1 MKLTEQEWF
10 SLSRLLDEAL
20 AVPVAERRAWLSGIT
35 AAPDGLGSMLREL
48 LGRHSAA
55 ETDDFLR
62 TLPRLEATVAS
73 DASVTRP
80 REDSV
85 VGPYRLLREL
95 GRGGMGAVWLAER
108 IDGALTRMVALKLPH
123 SGPIAAQLAE
133 RFARERD
140 ILAGLAHPHIA
151 RLYDAGV
158 TSEGQPFLALE
169 YVDGQ
174 PLGVYCDA
182 RHLEVPARLMLF
194 LQVSGAVQ
202 YAHAHLVVHRD
213 LKPSN
218 VLVTEDGQVRL
229 LDFGIAKLIAEGAAN
244 ESALT
249 QAAGRLLTPDY
260 ASPEQIS
267 GAPVTTAT
275 DIYSLGVILYELI
288 TGERPYRLK
297 RDSRGALEEAI
308 IEEDVPRPST
318 ACKDPAKAA
327 LRGTVLAK
335 LAKVLRG
342 DLDTI
347 VLKALKK
354 NPAERYPSVNT
365 LSDDLKRYL
374 NNEPISA
381 RPDTVVY
388 RATKFVRR
396 HRGGVAATGAVTL
409 LLAGLVAFYTAQLA
423 AERDRALLEVQK
435 ATSVSELLTGLL
447 TGADPYYLSPQAK
460 EPTVRGILDAGAER
474 IEKELASQPELQA
487 EMLTVM
493 GKVYTRLGVYDKA
506 QPLLE
511 KGLAAGRR
519 AFGAEHERVAET
531 LNDLGKLLAERA
543 DFAAAAPMLEQ
554 ALAMRRK
561 VLGPEHPDVAV
572 TLIEL
577 GRVYSDQGN
586 DQRAEPLVRESL
598 AIRKKV
604 LGEDDHETATSRT
617 DLALM
622 LWRRGDLDGAESLY
636 RQCLEI
642 YRKTRGDDHP
652 DVAIVLSILGAIATD
667 KHDYAAAEALLR
679 QALALSRQRLGEKHP
694 DVAST
699 LNKLSTALRQQGK
712 YDEAAS
718 ASREALQIAAPALGN
733 DHPDVAIYKVNLARV
748 HLARKQAA
756 AAESLLR
763 EALAIRQR
771 AYPAGNWRIGEAEG
785 LLGET
790 LSALGQYDEAEGMLL
805 DAHRL
810 LKDGPGWEGRE
821 AKATL
826 LRLVA
831 LYEAWGRPEKA
842 ALYRPAQPRT

>member
-20 AVPVAERRAWLSGIT
+20 ALPVTERPAWLARIGATS
-35 AAPDGLGSMLREL
+35 DGSESMLREL
-48 LGRHSAA
+48 LSQQAA
-55 ETDDFLR
+55 ADTNDFLR
-62 TLPRLEATVAS
+62 TLPRLGATVAS
-73 DASVTRP
+73 DATATRP
-80 REDSV
+80 REDGL

-108 IDGALTRMVALKLPH
+108 IDGALTRKVALKLPH
-123 SGPIAAQLAE
+123 PGPIGGQLAE

-182 RHLEVPARLMLF
+182 RHLELPARLTLF
-194 LQVSGAVQ
+194 LQVLGAVQ

-218 VLVTEDGQVRL
+218 VLVTNEGQVRL
-229 LDFGIAKLIAEGAAN
+229 LDFGIAKLIAEGAAS

-260 ASPEQIS
+260 ASPEQIN
-267 GAPVTTAT
+267 GAPLTTAT
-275 DIYSLGVILYELI
+275 DIYSLGVILYELV

-297 RDSRGALEEAI
+297 RASRGALEEAI

-318 ACKDPAKAA
+318 ACKDPTKAA
-327 LRGTVLAK
+327 LRGITLARLEK
-335 LAKVLRG
+335 LLRG

-354 NPAERYPSVNT
+354 SLAERYPSVTT
-365 LSDDLKRYL
+365 LSDDIKRYL

-381 RPDTVVY
+381 RADTVVY

-396 HRGGVAATGAVTL
+396 HTGGVAAAGAVIL
-409 LLAGLVAFYTAQLA
+409 LLAGVIGFYTAQLA
-423 AERDRALLEVQK
+423 AERDRARLEAQK

-447 TGADPYYLSPQAK
+447 TGADPYYESPQAT
-460 EPTVRGILDAGAER
+460 EPTVRGLLDAGAER
-474 IEKELASQPELQA
+474 IEKELTHQPELQA

-493 GKVYTRLGVYDKA
+493 GKVYVRLGVYDKA

-511 KGLAAGRR
+511 KGLAAGRL
-519 AFGAEHERVAET
+519 AFGAEHERVAEA
-531 LNDLGKLLAERA
+531 LNDLGKLMAERG

-561 VLGPEHPDVAV
+561 VLGPEHADVAV

-577 GRVYSDQGN
+577 GRVYSDQGH
-586 DQRAEPLVRESL
+586 DERAEPLVRESL
-598 AIRKKV
+598 AIRKKA
-604 LGEDDHETATSRT
+604 LGEDDHETATSMT
-617 DLALM
+617 DLAMM
-622 LWRRGDLDGAESLY
+622 LWRRGDLDEAESLY

-652 DVAIVLSILGAIATD
+652 DVATVLGILGAIAAD

-679 QALALSRQRLGEKHP
+679 QALALGRQRLGDKHR
-694 DVAST
+694 DVAAT
-699 LNKLSTALRQQGK
+699 LNKLSSVLRQQGK

-718 ASREALQIAAPALGN
+718 ASLEALQIAASALGD
-733 DHPDVAIYKVNLARV
+733 DHTDVAVYKANLARV
-748 HLARKQAA
+748 HLARKDAA

-771 AYPAGNWRIGEAEG
+771 AYPAGHWRIGEAEG

-790 LSALGQYDEAEGMLL
+790 LSALGRYDEAEGMLL